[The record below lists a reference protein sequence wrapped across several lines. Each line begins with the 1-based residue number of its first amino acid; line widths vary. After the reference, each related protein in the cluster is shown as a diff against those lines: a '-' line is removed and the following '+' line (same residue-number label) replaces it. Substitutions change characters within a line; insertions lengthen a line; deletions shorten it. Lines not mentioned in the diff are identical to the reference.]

1 MKFVQRT
8 ALVCSITASF
18 SLAIACG
25 SNDSSGLFATGGS
38 GENSS
43 GGSFAN
49 GGSSAHAG
57 QANGGSNSNRG
68 GSVGNTNGGHANGGG
83 NTAGDTSS
91 GGSSKAGTGA
101 GGDSG
106 GTTAMG
112 GAAMGGSAGSDAA
125 GTGGSAAGA
134 GGSGA
139 GAGGTSAGG
148 AGGMSGGGAGG
159 MSGGSGGGSGGSGGS
174 GGVNGCPKTTPPQD
188 GASCTVSTPDS
199 CYYPGEACSCLQDL
213 QGPGKHW
220 GCYGTPDKCPTGAA
234 THPTDGASCKGYSG
248 GLCPY
253 SASDFCACI
262 PAFGGGGEPKWGCN
276 QSDTCPATR
285 PQNAF
290 CSAVKE
296 CTYGDRACFCS
307 GAVWGCE

>member
-1 MKFVQRT
+1 MKFAQRT

-18 SLAIACG
+18 LLAVACG
-25 SNDSSGLFATGGS
+25 SNDSSGLFSTGGV
-38 GENSS
+38 GANNS

-68 GSVGNTNGGHANGGG
+68 GSVGNTSGGQANGGG
-83 NTAGDTSS
+83 NSAGGTSS
-91 GGSSKAGTGA
+91 GGSNQAGTGA
-101 GGDSG
+101 GGASGGMVGMGGGALGGSAGSEAAGSG
-106 GTTAMG
+106 GTTAN
-112 GAAMGGSAGSDAA
+112 
-125 GTGGSAAGA
+125 TGGTGA

-139 GAGGTSAGG
+139 GGTGAG

-159 MSGGSGGGSGGSGGS
+159 AVGGSGGSGGL
-174 GGVNGCPKTTPPQD
+174 NGCPPNVPPQD
-188 GASCTVSTPDS
+188 GAVCIIPTPDS
-199 CYYPGEACSCLQDL
+199 CYYPGEACSCLQDQ
-213 QGPGKHW
+213 QGPGRHW

-234 THPTDGASCKGYSG
+234 PHPTDGASCKGYSG

-253 SASDFCACI
+253 SATDFCACI
-262 PAFGGGGEPKWGCN
+262 PALGGGGEPKWGCN
-276 QSDTCPATR
+276 QSDACPAMR

-290 CSAVKE
+290 CSTVRE

-307 GAVWGCE
+307 GTVWGCE